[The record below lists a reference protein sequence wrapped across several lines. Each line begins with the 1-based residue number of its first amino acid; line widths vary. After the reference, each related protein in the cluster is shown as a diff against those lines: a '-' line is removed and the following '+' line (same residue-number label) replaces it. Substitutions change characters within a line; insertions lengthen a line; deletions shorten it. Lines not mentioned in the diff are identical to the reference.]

1 MMSRRL
7 WLVVVFCALVSFAAG
22 WTVAQEGRF
31 FPYLPAEYSER
42 YTPTLAEWRALD
54 LTAHL
59 NSEAHLTDQLLRA
72 GLTAHALPD
81 ALLLIVDT
89 QTQPTWDVHRG
100 DRRFDC
106 TDRELRAA
114 YLEAAGD
121 TMELVRIFHFPE
133 IADEDVKIEFFIRG
147 ASIATWQGGK
157 ITLVGERADEEA
169 D

>member
-1 MMSRRL
+1 MSRRI
-7 WLVVVFCALVSFAAG
+7 WLVVVVCVLVSFAAG

-31 FPYLPAEYSER
+31 FRYLPAEYSEP
-42 YTPTLAEWRALD
+42 YTPTLGQWRALD

-59 NSEAHLTDQLLRA
+59 NSKGHLTDQLVRSSLK
-72 GLTAHALPD
+72 ALAFPD
-81 ALLLIVDT
+81 ALSLIVDT
-89 QTQPTWDVHRG
+89 QTQPKWDVYRG

-121 TMELVRIFHFPE
+121 IMESVRLCFPE
-133 IADEDVKIEFFIRG
+133 IADDDVKIEFFIQG
-147 ASIATWQGGK
+147 TDIATCQGGK
-157 ITLVGERADEEA
+157 ITLVGEPADEEA